1 MNAIRSACSAVLL
14 TVLSLAACNNRDAE
28 ADVAP
33 RVELAAAPADDAG
46 APENSSDRL
55 ELKISDGPFAG
66 THQMTGDMDC
76 FAQPG
81 VWGAGLT
88 RMGDPAISQFLLM
101 LQEVSPAGGSSQ
113 NVNFT
118 VVFGDPMDE
127 TSTNSGMI
135 GLGAVAGGG
144 TGTGTA
150 KRDGRGAVIEVEGT
164 TQSGAKVSAVIRCQN
179 VEIIQ

>member
-1 MNAIRSACSAVLL
+1 MYAIRSACLAVLL
-14 TVLSLAACNNRDAE
+14 TVLSLAACDNQDAE
-28 ADVAP
+28 ADVAA
-33 RVELAAAPADDAG
+33 RVELAAAPAHDA
-46 APENSSDRL
+46 AVPENSSDRL
-55 ELKISDGPFAG
+55 ELNISDGPFAG
-66 THQMTGDMDC
+66 THQVTGDMDC

-101 LQEVSPAGGSSQ
+101 LQGVPPTGGSSQ
-113 NVNFT
+113 DVNFT

-127 TSTNSGMI
+127 TSTDSGMI
-135 GLGAVAGGG
+135 GLSAVAGGG

-164 TQSGAKVSAVIRCQN
+164 THTGAKISAVIRCEN
-179 VEIIQ
+179 IEIIQ